1 MSFEE
6 KMQKQKEKIER
17 RGLDPMGVSIIA
29 TLLIAIGGGV
39 GLTLCEHNRFKE
51 NREREKVFNE
61 LRVKVLQR
69 AEMYDGKPGLG
80 FEEQVEMAN
89 KLGYENIIR
98 EGEIV
103 GLEVE
108 GDKGPNHQDYFIWLR
123 VGKEQRYKVN
133 EKKLED
139 YLGNGGKG
147 R

>member
-1 MSFEE
+1 MSLEE

-80 FEEQVEMAN
+80 FEDEVRLAKE
-89 KLGYENIIR
+89 LGYETPLLYNDKFNIVVSGEGCYIEAGPDYRHYSHHELKR
-98 EGEIV
+98 ED
-103 GLEVE
+103 L
-108 GDKGPNHQDYFIWLR
+108 QR
-123 VGKEQRYKVN
+123 VLQSG
-133 EKKLED
+133 EKK
-139 YLGNGGKG
+139 
-147 R
+147 